1 MGRVCAD
8 SRRKRGRR
16 WPLVGRFRYL
26 AREDR
31 WEWSE
36 EVARMHGY
44 EPGTVQPNAQVLLKH
59 KHPDDKP
66 TVIEL
71 IEQVLR
77 HGAAFSSRHR
87 VIGTGGETHVVVVV
101 GDRFG
106 GPDGRL
112 MGVAGYYID
121 ITDQYDADLQ
131 KHLSE
136 ALLAVDSRRAV
147 INQAMGILMLRYG
160 VNAESAFDLL
170 VKLSQESNVKLRNIA
185 ERVVAEIT
193 GQDSSG
199 QDVGGA
205 DTAGRLDRIL
215 ERHGTGSEPA

>member
-1 MGRVCAD
+1 MGRMCAD

-31 WEWSE
+31 WEWSD

-44 EPGTVQPNAQVLLKH
+44 EPGSVQPTSQLMVKH
-59 KHPDDKP
+59 KHPDDDKP
-66 TVIEL
+66 TVAEL
-71 IEQVLR
+71 IEQVRR
-77 HGAAFSSRHR
+77 HGAAFSCRHR
-87 VIGTGGETHVVVVV
+87 IIDTRGETHLVVVV

-112 MGVAGYYID
+112 LGIAGFYVD

-131 KHLSE
+131 RNLSE
-136 ALLAVDSRRAV
+136 ALVAVDSRRAV
-147 INQAMGILMLRYG
+147 INQAMGILMLRYR
-160 VNAESAFDLL
+160 VNAEAAFDVL

-185 ERVVAEIT
+185 ERVVGEIAP
-193 GQDSSG
+193 QDRCG
-199 QDVGGA
+199 EDAV
-205 DTAGRLDRIL
+205 GRLDRML
-215 ERHGTGSEPA
+215 KTPWEGS

>member
-1 MGRVCAD
+1 MSMVCAD
-8 SRRKRGRR
+8 TRRKRGRR

-44 EPGTVQPNAQVLLKH
+44 EPGSVQPTTQLLLKH

-66 TVIEL
+66 TVPEL
-71 IEQVLR
+71 IEQVRR

-87 VIGTGGETHVVVVV
+87 IVDTRGETHVVVVV

-112 MGVAGYYID
+112 LGIGGFYID
-121 ITDQYDADLQ
+121 VTDQFDADLQ

-170 VKLSQESNVKLRNIA
+170 VKLSQESNVKLRDVA
-185 ERVVAEIT
+185 ERVVDEIT
-193 GQDSSG
+193 A
-199 QDVGGA
+199 QDVLHDNAA
-205 DTAGRLDRIL
+205 DRVDRLLRARDGL
-215 ERHGTGSEPA
+215 

>member
-1 MGRVCAD
+1 MKLVCAD

-16 WPLVGRFRYL
+16 WPPVGRFRYL
-26 AREDR
+26 TREDR

-44 EPGTVQPNAQVLLKH
+44 TPGSITPTTQLLLKH

-66 TVIEL
+66 NIAEL
-71 IEQVLR
+71 IEQIRR
-77 HGAAFSSRHR
+77 HGTAFSSRHR
-87 VIGTGGETHVVVVV
+87 IVDTRGETHVVVVV
-101 GDRFG
+101 GDRFP

-112 MGVAGYYID
+112 LGIGGFYID
-121 ITDQYDADLQ
+121 VTEQYDADLQ

-160 VNAESAFDLL
+160 VGSDAAFELL

-185 ERVVAEIT
+185 ERVVAEISAR
-193 GQDSSG
+193 D
-199 QDVGGA
+199 DEDDDAAYRV
-205 DTAGRLDRIL
+205 DRLLRAPREVL
-215 ERHGTGSEPA
+215 

>member
-1 MGRVCAD
+1 MCAD

-31 WEWSE
+31 WEWSD

-44 EPGTVQPNAQVLLKH
+44 EPGTVQPTSELLLKH

-66 TVIEL
+66 TIPEL
-71 IEQVLR
+71 VDQVRR
-77 HGAAFSSRHR
+77 HGVPFSSRHR
-87 VIGTGGETHVVVVV
+87 IIDARGETHVVVVV
-101 GDRFG
+101 GDRFA

-112 MGVAGYYID
+112 KGIAGFYVD
-121 ITDQYDADLQ
+121 ITDQFDADLQ

-136 ALLAVDSRRAV
+136 ALLAVDARRAV
-147 INQAMGILMLRYG
+147 INQAMGILMLRHA

-170 VKLSQESNVKLRNIA
+170 VKLSQESNVKLRDIA
-185 ERVVAEIT
+185 ERVVQEIT
-193 GQDSSG
+193 APDHDGD
-199 QDVGGA
+199 DAA
-205 DTAGRLDRIL
+205 DRVDRLLRMREGL
-215 ERHGTGSEPA
+215 